1 MWRHGNVFRR
11 RSVSNVVHVR
21 LGSATGLVT
30 LAFATSDNP
39 DKFEVWIG
47 GVKVLDTGYYGNV
60 IYQTQLDAVLK
71 NKGLPPEKITQI
83 RAGGSDVPETVFAH
97 KNYETATFRK
107 TTADAFAEV
116 RVYSPITGTKWCFSM
131 DCPT

>member
-1 MWRHGNVFRR
+1 MQMYSGGEAFP
-11 RSVSNVVHVR
+11 NVVHVR
-21 LGSATGLVT
+21 LGSAAGLVT

-60 IYQTQLDAVLK
+60 VYQTQLDAALE

-83 RAGGSDVPETVFAH
+83 RLGGGGVTPATVFAQ

-116 RVYSPITGTKWCFSM
+116 RVYSPIAGTLWCFSM